1 MICHFTDKKHLDDT
15 DDDSGMGPSTHT
27 DTTSATH
34 SEVSHYLL
42 IHVLLC
48 DHSCIHLLS
57 TALGFYGQRVE
68 GSGL

>member
-1 MICHFTDKKHLDDT
+1 MVCHFTDKKHQDNT
-15 DDDSGMGPSTHT
+15 DDDSGMGPSMFT
-27 DTTSATH
+27 DTASATF
-34 SEVSHYLL
+34 SEVCDYLL